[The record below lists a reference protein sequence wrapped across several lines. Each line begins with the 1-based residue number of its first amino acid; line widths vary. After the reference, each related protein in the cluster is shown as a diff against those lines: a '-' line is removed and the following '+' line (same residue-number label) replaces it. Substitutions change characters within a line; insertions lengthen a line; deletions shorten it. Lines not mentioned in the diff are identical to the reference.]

1 MEISSSTNASN
12 TSASSVGVEAQKK
25 AQDVQERQVLKILDS
40 ANEQSQQ
47 VTAQKTGVGSN
58 LNLSA

>member
-1 MEISSSTNASN
+1 MEISSSTSG
-12 TSASSVGVEAQKK
+12 SSVAVEAQKK

-47 VTAQKTGVGSN
+47 AAAQKTGVGTN

>member
-1 MEISSSTNASN
+1 MEISSSTSG
-12 TSASSVGVEAQKK
+12 SSVAVEAQKK
-25 AQDVQERQVLKILDS
+25 AQDVQERQILKILDG

-47 VTAQKTGVGSN
+47 AAAQKTGVGKN

>member
-1 MEISSSTNASN
+1 MEISSSTSG
-12 TSASSVGVEAQKK
+12 SSVAVEAQKK
-25 AQDVQERQVLKILDS
+25 AQDVQERQILKILDS

-47 VTAQKTGVGSN
+47 AAAQKTGVGTN